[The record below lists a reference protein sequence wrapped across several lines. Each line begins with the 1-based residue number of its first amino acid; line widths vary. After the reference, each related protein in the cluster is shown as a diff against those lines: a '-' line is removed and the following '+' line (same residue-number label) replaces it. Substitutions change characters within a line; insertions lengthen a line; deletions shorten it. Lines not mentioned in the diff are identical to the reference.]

1 MTMGLR
7 LTIELK
13 GSVPP
18 RDRLHQ
24 ARQWAG
30 YLQTDT
36 LLGLNTPADS
46 VVKNDAEVL
55 PPVVINNVNLL
66 LPLYG
71 DKKSHFYI

>member
-1 MTMGLR
+1 MMMGLR

-24 ARQWAG
+24 ARQRAG

-36 LLGLNTPADS
+36 LLGLNMPAGS

>member
-1 MTMGLR
+1 MMGLQ

-18 RDRLHQ
+18 RDHLHQ

-36 LLGLNTPADS
+36 PLGLNTPAGS
-46 VVKNDAEVL
+46 VLKNDAEVL

>member
-1 MTMGLR
+1 MMIGLR
-7 LTIELK
+7 PTIELK

-18 RDRLHQ
+18 RDRFHQ
-24 ARQWAG
+24 AMQRAG
-30 YLQTDT
+30 YLQMDT
-36 LLGLNTPADS
+36 LLGLNMPAGS
-46 VVKNDAEVL
+46 VVKNNAEVL